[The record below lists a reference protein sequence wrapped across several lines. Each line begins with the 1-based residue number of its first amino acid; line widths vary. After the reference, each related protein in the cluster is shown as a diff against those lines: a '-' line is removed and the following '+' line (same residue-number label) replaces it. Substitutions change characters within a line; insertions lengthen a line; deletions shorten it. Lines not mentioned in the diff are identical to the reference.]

1 MHQIPEIGLHLPQTV
16 AYITEQLE
24 RMEVSYEVY
33 EDCSCVVCVL
43 GEGSPCILLRGDID
57 GLAVREETGLPFACQ
72 TGNMHACGHDMHCA
86 SLLAAVKILKRHER
100 ELKGKVK
107 ILFQAAE
114 ESFQGA
120 AAAIRHGV
128 LENPR
133 VDAAYGAHIFAT
145 QEMNTIEYSRT
156 PFASVYGFSITVHGK
171 GAHGASP
178 ELGVDPILIGAHILL
193 ALQELLARE
202 TAASE
207 RAVLTIGHFA
217 GGTAPNVIPETAVLE
232 GTLRTFDSKIKMFLV
247 RRIQEV
253 AENIAR
259 SFRGSAEMKVLGDC
273 PAITVDER
281 MGRLAENAA
290 RKVNSHVK
298 IYDKKAVML
307 SEDFAFFSN
316 RVPSVYFMVGGGTA
330 HKEKWAGQH
339 NPEII
344 FNEEC
349 LAANAAMY
357 VQIAVDW
364 LNERETDK

>member
-1 MHQIPEIGLHLPQTV
+1 
-16 AYITEQLE
+16 
-24 RMEVSYEVY
+24 MEVSYEVY

-43 GEGSPCILLRGDID
+43 GEGNQCILLRGDID

-86 SLLAAVKILKRHER
+86 SLLAAVKLLKRHEH
-100 ELKGKVK
+100 ELTGKVK
-107 ILFQAAE
+107 ILFQAGE

-133 VDAAYGAHIFAT
+133 VDAAYGAHIFAA
-145 QEMNTIEYSRT
+145 QKMNTIEYSRT

-178 ELGVDPILIGAHILL
+178 ELGVDSISIGAHILL

-232 GTLRTFDSKIKMFLV
+232 GTLRTFDSKIKTFLI

-253 AENIAR
+253 AESIAR
-259 SFRGSAEMKVLGDC
+259 SFRGSVEMKTIGDC
-273 PAITVDER
+273 PAVRVDER

-290 RKVNSHVK
+290 RKVSSNVK
-298 IYDKKAVML
+298 IYNERAVML

-316 RVPSVYFMVGGGTA
+316 RVPSVYFMVGGGTDNR
-330 HKEKWAGQH
+330 EKWTGQH

-349 LAANAAMY
+349 LPVNAAMY

-364 LNERETDK
+364 LNERKTEK

>member
-1 MHQIPEIGLHLPQTV
+1 MN
-16 AYITEQLE
+16 
-24 RMEVSYEVY
+24 VSYEIY
-33 EDCSCVVCVL
+33 DDCSCVVCVL
-43 GEGSPCILLRGDID
+43 GQGNQCILLRGDID
-57 GLAVREETGLPFACQ
+57 GLAIKEETGLPFACQ

-86 SLLAAVKILKRHER
+86 SLLAAVKLLKRHEH

-133 VDAAYGAHIFAT
+133 VDAAYGAHIFAA
-145 QEMNTIEYSRT
+145 QEMNTIEYSRM

-178 ELGVDPILIGAHILL
+178 ELGVDSISIGAHILL

-202 TAASE
+202 TAASD

-217 GGTAPNVIPETAVLE
+217 GGVSPNVIPETAVLE
-232 GTLRTFDSKIKMFLV
+232 GTLRTFDSKIKTFLI

-259 SFRGSAEMKVLGDC
+259 SFRGGVEMRTIGDC
-273 PAITVDER
+273 PAITVDDR
-281 MGRLAENAA
+281 MGKLAENAA
-290 RKVNSHVK
+290 RKVSPNVK
-298 IYDKKAVML
+298 IHDKKAVML
-307 SEDFAFFSN
+307 SEDFALFSN
-316 RVPSVYFMVGGGTA
+316 LVPSVYFTVGGGA
-330 HKEKWAGQH
+330 ADKGKWAGQH
-339 NPEII
+339 NPKII

-349 LAANAAMY
+349 LPVNAAMY

-364 LNERETDK
+364 LNEKEKETNK